1 LTKKDG
7 NLGFTIAKI
16 DSEGFFIKELTK
28 EPAILDKR
36 INNGKVEYLLK
47 WQEYDDEYNSWEPIT
62 NLSCIDLIEEY
73 EFKQR

>member
-1 LTKKDG
+1 MKSSVKRL
-7 NLGFTIAKI
+7 
-16 DSEGFFIKELTK
+16 KEK
-28 EPAILDKR
+28 EWSVERILDKR